1 MLMKEE
7 KENYT
12 CPESQMMELKL
23 EDVIAASFTAASST
37 PGSYDD
43 GGDLTDYLP

>member
-1 MLMKEE
+1 MKEE

-23 EDVIAASFTAASST
+23 EGVIAASST
-37 PGSYDD
+37 PGSYDN